1 MRRIKMQPNESEQ
14 IITCP
19 NCGEKIQLTKALM
32 SHIEA
37 DLKKQFQE
45 EYDTKIRLREKK
57 IKEDTEKS
65 VAEKYETNLLDL
77 QNQVSEQDK
86 KLKEMTK
93 RELELNKKERELSD
107 KEESIQLEVS
117 QQVKSQISAMEKK
130 IKDDAEKTVSEKFEM
145 NVKDLENKIA
155 DKDKKI
161 KEYSQRERELTQK
174 EKDLYNEKINLVK
187 EYETKLNKAK
197 ETIIADEKQKAKE
210 EVLVEITDIK
220 SQLDNYKEKYKEAQQ
235 QELEL
240 RKTKNKLEADR
251 EEFELQKQ
259 REIDAAKK
267 EISQKVKAEAE
278 VQYKLEARDK
288 DLELE
293 QLKNQIKQLKSQ
305 QGSQQI
311 KGESQ
316 ELELEEFLSTH
327 FRDDKVEPVPKGF
340 RGADVIQTVKTKFG
354 EEAGKIIWES
364 KRTKNWGNDWISKL
378 KDDQRDAKADLA
390 IIVSQVLPE
399 GVNSISQLEGV
410 WIVNFESAYGI
421 AIALREHLLQID
433 QIRKSNLG
441 KNEKAEV
448 IYDYLCSTEFRQKIE
463 GIVEAFTAMRTD
475 LESEKRAINKQWQ
488 KREVQID
495 RVLKNT
501 TGMYGGLQA
510 LIGSALPKIKELEMP
525 EVQEEEGLP
534 LPSGENEDLPF

>member
-1 MRRIKMQPNESEQ
+1 MKMNSNESEQ

-19 NCGEKIQLTKALM
+19 NCGEIIPLTKALM
-32 SHIEA
+32 SHIET

-45 EYDTKIRLREKK
+45 EYDNKLKLREKK

-65 VAEKYETNLLDL
+65 ISEKYETDLQDL

-86 KLKEMTK
+86 KLREMTK

-107 KEESIQLEVS
+107 KEKSIQLEVS
-117 QQVKSQISAMEKK
+117 QHVKSQVSAIEQK
-130 IKDDAEKTVSEKFEM
+130 IKDDTEKSVAEKFEM
-145 NVKDLENKIA
+145 NVKDLENIIA
-155 DKDKKI
+155 EKEKKI
-161 KEYSQRERELTQK
+161 KEYSQREQELIQK
-174 EKDLYNEKINLVK
+174 EKDFDNEKLNLVK

-197 ETIIADEKQKAKE
+197 ETIITDEKQKAKE
-210 EVLVEITDIK
+210 EVLVEISEIK
-220 SQLDNYKEKYKEAQQ
+220 SQLDDYKDKYKKAQQ

-240 RKTKNKLEADR
+240 RKSKNQLEADR

-267 EISQKVKAEAE
+267 EISKKVKAETEA
-278 VQYKLEARDK
+278 QYKLEARDK

-316 ELELEEFLSTH
+316 ELELEEFLSTQ
-327 FRDDKVEPVPKGF
+327 FIYDKIEPVPKGF
-340 RGADVIQTVKTKFG
+340 RGADVIQTIKTKFG
-354 EEAGKIIWES
+354 EESGKIIWES
-364 KRTKNWGNDWISKL
+364 KRTINWGNDWITKL
-378 KDDQRDAKADLA
+378 KEDQREAKADIA
-390 IIVSQVLPE
+390 VIVSQVLPE
-399 GVNSISQLEGV
+399 GVNSISQQEGV
-410 WIVNFESAYGI
+410 WIVNFESAHGI
-421 AIALREHLLQID
+421 AIALREQLLQID

-463 GIVEAFTAMRTD
+463 GIVEAFTTMRTD

-495 RVLKNT
+495 KVLKNT

-510 LIGSALPKIKELEMP
+510 LIGSALPKIKELEMTGIH
-525 EVQEEEGLP
+525 EEESH
-534 LPSGENEDLPF
+534 PSLSEGNEDLPF